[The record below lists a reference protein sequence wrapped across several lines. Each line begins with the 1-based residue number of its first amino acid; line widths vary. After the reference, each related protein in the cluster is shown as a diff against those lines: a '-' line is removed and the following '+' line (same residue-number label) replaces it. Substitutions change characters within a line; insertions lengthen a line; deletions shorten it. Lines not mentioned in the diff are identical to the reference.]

1 MNPATKSNT
10 VTEGSDFVFS
20 CEYTKNSNIKW
31 QRFHE
36 INGTEIMYTILDN
49 LITDKSTDQDRI
61 EEYRIQNVSIADSGR
76 YQCEVVDNSNK
87 KVTEWRVLTV
97 RERNAPEFEKVKD
110 FFTFNTNE
118 KGNIRLTVM
127 GTPSP
132 NITCYKDNK
141 EIIFCSGKDIDSADL
156 NTQGATPLACDRDR
170 YGLNGVP
177 ELIIESISFVR
188 DDGNYTCVATNP
200 VGKDVVSFY
209 VDVTVPPSISRGNS
223 EYFTARHNTEGEI
236 KCMIRWSNPRP
247 NITWDQQIVNNN
259 NEPVSNNWTPS
270 QYKSSFKKGKNKGQY
285 ESVLKI
291 PATAKQASMLF
302 RCFAQNIHGNDSRM
316 FRFLRFGDDPF
327 NVFPSGDVILNEN
340 EDFMVIC
347 RVDVSIRDNIA
358 FYKENPRREVINNER
373 TNITISRNPQYRN
386 VTMKIRNININDS
399 GTYRCSEKN
408 ALSNERAVV
417 TLNVRGIYPPVIYQM
432 KDSTVNKDKDKDAEL
447 ICNVSGNP
455 RPTVTW
461 SRNDEEIG
469 RVIITNCKTQVPNYY
484 LKNDGTTLI
493 ICGVD
498 ISHSGNYTCFA
509 KNQLGNVTATVYLNV
524 TGKPKIDE
532 PSTLIDES
540 LFPNEKK
547 TFSCVA
553 SGNPT
558 PWVQWISLDSD
569 VKLTAIAKKEIV
581 MTVEKMNKS
590 YIGNYS
596 CKAWNSFGITE
607 KRLLSLRLR
616 PQDPTPTI
624 QNDDGTSPGT
634 IAGIV
639 IGVSI
644 VIILIIII
652 VLYRKQKQKLSF
664 YKHQYF
670 LRTGNYSIDPSI
682 TLNEQSM
689 NLPYDS
695 DWEFPFERL
704 VMGDR
709 LGAGA
714 FGEVYKAEA
723 MGILALNPRDKSS
736 IAGKRRSK
744 IRRTL
749 RASQRP
755 KKKDH
760 LQPNSTNA
768 IVAVKTVKA
777 HATESEIRDLAEELK
792 LMIHIGENKNIVN
805 LLGACTKGRQLYVIL
820 EFCPHGNLLT
830 FLRSKRSFYES
841 TWEKKIYDPEKEFT
855 LIDIVGA
862 AFQIAK
868 GMEFLASRKLIHRDL
883 AARNILLAEE
893 YVMKIS
899 DFGLARDIYK
909 SDVYVKTSSGM
920 LPVKWMAVESL
931 FDRVYT
937 HQSDVWSFGVLLWEM
952 MTLGGTPYP
961 DLPPEQLLDFLNQ
974 EKRMPQPNKCPLEIY
989 TIMRDC
995 WQEQPQNRPTFSNL
1009 VEHFGRILER
1019 HMEKTNPYLHIEAS
1033 AEEIEAAR
1041 EKDEL
1046 LKKKSDYYLQ
1056 PLLISNK
1063 LHGYDSNAPLPTPP
1077 TDAYTASTVPLPEVA
1092 VEPSTQKLK
1101 DAGSYE
1107 RLADDASPRKGVS
1120 YKNEDAIRL
1129 ENMTATNHNDTKDVQ
1144 QPEKIES
1151 IV

>member
-1 MNPATKSNT
+1 
-10 VTEGSDFVFS
+10 
-20 CEYTKNSNIKW
+20 
-31 QRFHE
+31 
-36 INGTEIMYTILDN
+36 
-49 LITDKSTDQDRI
+49 
-61 EEYRIQNVSIADSGR
+61 
-76 YQCEVVDNSNK
+76 
-87 KVTEWRVLTV
+87 
-97 RERNAPEFEKVKD
+97 
-110 FFTFNTNE
+110 
-118 KGNIRLTVM
+118 
-127 GTPSP
+127 
-132 NITCYKDNK
+132 
-141 EIIFCSGKDIDSADL
+141 
-156 NTQGATPLACDRDR
+156 
-170 YGLNGVP
+170 
-177 ELIIESISFVR
+177 
-188 DDGNYTCVATNP
+188 
-200 VGKDVVSFY
+200 
-209 VDVTVPPSISRGNS
+209 
-223 EYFTARHNTEGEI
+223 
-236 KCMIRWSNPRP
+236 
-247 NITWDQQIVNNN
+247 
-259 NEPVSNNWTPS
+259 
-270 QYKSSFKKGKNKGQY
+270 
-285 ESVLKI
+285 
-291 PATAKQASMLF
+291 
-302 RCFAQNIHGNDSRM
+302 
-316 FRFLRFGDDPF
+316 
-327 NVFPSGDVILNEN
+327 
-340 EDFMVIC
+340 
-347 RVDVSIRDNIA
+347 
-358 FYKENPRREVINNER
+358 
-373 TNITISRNPQYRN
+373 
-386 VTMKIRNININDS
+386 
-399 GTYRCSEKN
+399 
-408 ALSNERAVV
+408 
-417 TLNVRGIYPPVIYQM
+417 
-432 KDSTVNKDKDKDAEL
+432 
-447 ICNVSGNP
+447 
-455 RPTVTW
+455 
-461 SRNDEEIG
+461 
-469 RVIITNCKTQVPNYY
+469 
-484 LKNDGTTLI
+484 
-493 ICGVD
+493 
-498 ISHSGNYTCFA
+498 
-509 KNQLGNVTATVYLNV
+509 
-524 TGKPKIDE
+524 
-532 PSTLIDES
+532 
-540 LFPNEKK
+540 
-547 TFSCVA
+547 
-553 SGNPT
+553 
-558 PWVQWISLDSD
+558 
-569 VKLTAIAKKEIV
+569 

-883 AARNILLAEE
+883 AARNILVAEE

-1019 HMEKTNPYLHIEAS
+1019 HMEK
-1033 AEEIEAAR
+1033 
-1041 EKDEL
+1041 
-1046 LKKKSDYYLQ
+1046 
-1056 PLLISNK
+1056 
-1063 LHGYDSNAPLPTPP
+1063 
-1077 TDAYTASTVPLPEVA
+1077 VWF
-1092 VEPSTQKLK
+1092 
-1101 DAGSYE
+1101 
-1107 RLADDASPRKGVS
+1107 
-1120 YKNEDAIRL
+1120 
-1129 ENMTATNHNDTKDVQ
+1129 
-1144 QPEKIES
+1144 
-1151 IV
+1151 